1 MIANVMDGARA
12 RFWAGLGGA
21 RRTEL
26 ARAARVGSAPRRRAG
41 RAARA
46 AWRATGSRA
55 TSSRRELAAR
65 LNDDD
70 EADVARWWDHLRAGD
85 LYLACACARGVDGAL
100 ERFERLYGDEIARTA
115 QRFERPGL
123 PADDLMQLLRAKL
136 FTMPG
141 GGGARAPTRGRASRR
156 TPARGSCR
164 TGCASPRRA
173 RSSTAA
179 AATTEPPEVPMRN
192 ELVAV
197 LPEPKGDPE
206 LQLLKREHVT
216 HFKASFAEAVAA
228 LDSADRL
235 LLKQHL
241 VERLTIDQ
249 LGALYHLHRAS
260 AARRIA
266 KARDAL
272 LVGDA
277 HRAGAAARAA
287 ARAAGQRPRAGR
299 EPAGSEHR
307 AAARDDLERVEV
319 TARRR
324 RPPARPT
331 RSFTRLLE
339 GTLSDAERAGAAG
352 ARRRLRRP
360 AAARWRSW
368 RAR

>member
-1 MIANVMDGARA
+1 MIRSVMDGARA

-21 RRTEL
+21 RRTDLVTLPGWEARVDAALDEPPRTWGSQWL
-26 ARAARVGSAPRRRAG
+26 ARDEFAG
-41 RAARA
+41 
-46 AWRATGSRA
+46 
-55 TSSRRELAAR
+55 ELAAR

-70 EADVARWWDHLRAGD
+70 ENVARWWDHLRAND
-85 LYLACACARGVDGAL
+85 LYLACACARGISGAL
-100 ERFERLYGDEIARTA
+100 ERFERLYGVEIARTA

-123 PADDLMQLLRAKL
+123 PADDLVQLLRAKL
-136 FTMPG
+136 FTVPESARTP
-141 GGGARAPTRGRASRR
+141 GARPRIASYTGQGFLQNWIRVTVTRTFIDCGRGHPES
-156 TPARGSCR
+156 
-164 TGCASPRRA
+164 
-173 RSSTAA
+173 
-179 AATTEPPEVPMRN
+179 PEVPIRN

-272 LVGDA
+272 LVA
-277 HRAGAAARAA
+277 TRIA
-287 ARAAGQRPRAGR
+287 
-299 EPAGSEHR
+299 
-307 AAARDDLERVEV
+307 L
-319 TARRR
+319 ARRLGV
-324 RPPARPT
+324 PPDRLASVLELVASRLEA
-331 RSFTRLLE
+331 SIERLL
-339 GTLSDAERAGAAG
+339 G
-352 ARRRLRRP
+352 
-360 AAARWRSW
+360 
-368 RAR
+368 